1 MKKSGR
7 LKTASDVKAFWERM
21 LAPLQTPAPQQ
32 KLPSISVDKELE
44 PLEEEDCT
52 NSWALTAINPEMAT
66 LTAPT
71 PGVCNIEIDSQKP

>member
-21 LAPLQTPAPQQ
+21 LTPLKTGTAPQQ
-32 KLPSISVDKELE
+32 QLPTISVEKELE

-52 NSWALTAINPEMAT
+52 NSWALTVTNPEMTT
-66 LTAPT
+66 LTPT
-71 PGVCNIEIDSQKP
+71 KLGVCN